1 MRHSNFPFGLMALM
15 LFVATV
21 SCNRQT
27 SDVSY
32 YWNPDYEYGTFY
44 PSFMGKIDR
53 AENGK
58 GFGVKNDD
66 CELWADC
73 YLIQIE
79 GEDSL
84 VFPQNYLKGANK
96 ASVVLD
102 TTYQD
107 NGIAIMNKVIA
118 YEGNNGPMFYEISC
132 GYPVEKEEKYG
143 DLFRTCISEFPRF

>member
-1 MRHSNFPFGLMALM
+1 M

-44 PSFMGKIDR
+44 PSFLGKIDR

-73 YLIQIE
+73 YLIEIE

-118 YEGNNGPMFYEISC
+118 CQRATGLIIKTGGVFTTEPLVVLKIVQIFSEAS
-132 GYPVEKEEKYG
+132 EKH
-143 DLFRTCISEFPRF
+143 FRNM